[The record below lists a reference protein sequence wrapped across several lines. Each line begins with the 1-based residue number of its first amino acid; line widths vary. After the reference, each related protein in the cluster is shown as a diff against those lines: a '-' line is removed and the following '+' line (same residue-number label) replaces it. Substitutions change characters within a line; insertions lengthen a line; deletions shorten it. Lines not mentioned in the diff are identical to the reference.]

1 MVLEAIGLALA
12 AGQEY
17 GQTRRAREQG
27 RIQSGY
33 MKDALKDLGLAEKS
47 LQESLGSSLALPTL
61 ESQRALDVVSESG
74 QKTMKQLGQR
84 QEQIS
89 QATGFAN
96 IGMDDDVIK
105 DVRKEF
111 KRKREDVDIALSK
124 SLSDVLSQYE
134 QQKFEMRSQRQQ
146 LEMQKRMAQQ
156 QAGTKYFGII
166 G

>member
-1 MVLEAIGLALA
+1 MVAELTFLLQA
-12 AGQEY
+12 AQEY
-17 GQTRRAREQG
+17 GQTKRAREQG
-27 RIQSGY
+27 RIQVGY
-33 MKDALKDLGLAEKS
+33 MEDALKDLGLAEKS
-47 LQESLGSSLALPTL
+47 LQESLGSSLALPAL
-61 ESQRALDVVSESG
+61 QSQRALESVSESG
-74 QKTMKQLGQR
+74 QRTMQKLGQR

-96 IGMDDDVIK
+96 IEINEDAIK
-105 DVRKEF
+105 DVRKQF
-111 KRKREDVDIALSK
+111 QKQREDVDIALTK

-134 QQKFEMRSQRQQ
+134 QQKFQMRSQRQQ